1 MKIGK
6 KLEKIKRKEEKL
18 FGIIEKKYPKAEKQK
33 MIIVKELIKNSS
45 NLIQEGN
52 YLVHSLALEKY
63 EEEIDAYKKK
73 KNLKNLTSP
82 VAFCFLVKLGISD
95 DVFDNAYS
103 FITKFLDSDL
113 IAIKGDALLDIY
125 FK

>member
-33 MIIVKELIKNSS
+33 MITVKELIKNSS
-45 NLIQEGN
+45 NLIQDGN

-73 KNLKNLTSP
+73 KDLKNLTSP
-82 VAFCFLVKLGISD
+82 VAFCFPVKLGISD

-103 FITKFLDSDL
+103 FITKH
-113 IAIKGDALLDIY
+113 
-125 FK
+125 